1 VNYLGHLLVLPDA
14 GEISLGNMLGDFFKG
29 GLGDVHPERLRLG
42 VALHRE
48 IDRFTDAHPA
58 VRRSKSR
65 ISNERSRIAG
75 VLVDVFYDHFL
86 IHQAD
91 LNRLRQNVLPYVAAL
106 PAELQPLPDR
116 VISNSWFGS
125 YRTIEGIGAVLAR
138 MEARRRRPLGLAG
151 AEAELATQYAGLAAD
166 VVEFYPEVVGFTQ
179 AALHRLQSA
188 SQVGL
193 PLDAAAESLSG
204 PPENGQSDS

>member
-1 VNYLGHLLVLPDA
+1 MVLPDA

>member
-1 VNYLGHLLVLPDA
+1 MVLPDA
-14 GEISLGNMLGDFFKG
+14 GEISLGNMLGDFFKCA
-29 GLGDVHPERLRLG
+29 VAQVQPERLRLG

>member
-1 VNYLGHLLVLPDA
+1 MNYLGHLLVLPDA

-29 GLGDVHPERLRLG
+29 AVAQVQPERLRLG

-116 VISNSWFGS
+116 MISSGWFGS
-125 YRTIEGIGAVLAR
+125 YRTLEGIGAVLAR
-138 MEARRRRPLGLAG
+138 METRRRRPLGLAG
-151 AEAELATQYAGLAAD
+151 AEAELATQYVGLAAD
-166 VVEFYPEVVGFTQ
+166 VLEFYPEVVGFTR

-188 SQVGL
+188 SPAGL
-193 PLDAAAESLSG
+193 RPDGATESPWG
-204 PPENGQSDS
+204 RPGNGQSDS

>member
-14 GEISLGNMLGDFFKG
+14 GEISLGNMLGDFFKCA
-29 GLGDVHPERLRLG
+29 VAQVQPERLRLG